1 MQVQISRAVRQGAMG
16 EIPGPLGGPGMMLGE
31 QSVCGVCWS
40 QQEPAL
46 CRVGLA
52 SFSPWLQKGG
62 STITIEAPCFY
73 RLGLQEEKGL
83 AQDIARRTWAT
94 TTACSHPCQ
103 ILMARLLPLGVPEE
117 G

>member
-1 MQVQISRAVRQGAMG
+1 MV
-16 EIPGPLGGPGMMLGE
+16 LGE
-31 QSVCGVCWS
+31 QRMCGVCWS

-52 SFSPWLQKGG
+52 SFSRWLQEGG
-62 STITIEAPCFY
+62 STITIEPPCFY

-83 AQDIARRTWAT
+83 PQDIARGTWA

-103 ILMARLLPLGVPEE
+103 ILMGRLLPMGVPEE